1 MTNAI
6 NGLGIPQ
13 PPTMPP
19 QMTTAADPAVHEQ
32 PLFERLLLQKL
43 NEAQSAQEAANAAI
57 EKGVAEG
64 DVAQVEIMASMK
76 KADMAL
82 RTMLQLRNKIMEAY
96 QEIQQLRM

>member
-1 MTNAI
+1 MPNPI

-13 PPTMPP
+13 PPPMPAQP
-19 QMTTAADPAVHEQ
+19 AAGPDSTAHEQ
-32 PLFERLLLQKL
+32 PLFERLLLERL
-43 NEAQSAQEAANAAI
+43 NQAQSAQESANAAI

-82 RTMLQLRNKIMEAY
+82 RMMLQIRNKVLDAY